1 MSFSMMRANSVL
13 FLCCSSNSEMN
24 FQKASSTL
32 DASVKIYG
40 YRVDDTLNMG
50 YRILDGFSRG
60 EQPKQQEDQP
70 KQSRKLG
77 VVNTLETNL
86 QSIQMDASAVVFDA
100 DPLFHLMSR
109 RFDEGGAK
117 GLLLSNLVAVRRR
130 THR

>member
-1 MSFSMMRANSVL
+1 MSFLMMRANSVL
-13 FLCCSSNSEMN
+13 FLCYRSNSEMN

-50 YRILDGFSRG
+50 YRILDGFNRG